1 MAVAIVC
8 CAPDTSP
15 DTGMP
20 FQLMPIALQVANR
33 MVTPLAMIL
42 TVVPREPKLLNP
54 DMATHMQSRLTG
66 YYQLFDSWIRDNA
79 LELLVAVGIGF
90 ALYLLLSWV
99 KRWAAGRAAK
109 RGDDG
114 SILTIGLRAISRT
127 KRFFRIMLS
136 AEMVNG
142 FANAPE
148 PVARTI
154 FFLFTIAAVVQIAI
168 WLREII
174 LGAIERRAYQDGAEH
189 DTLQSAMTL
198 IKVGVTFVLFAIA
211 AIVILD
217 NLGVNVTGL
226 IAGLGVGGIAIGLA
240 AQGIFSDLF
249 AAISIIF
256 DRPFK
261 RGDTIT
267 YDTTTAR
274 VEKIG
279 MKSTRLRALS
289 GEEKI
294 ISNSKLLD
302 KEITNNTQTV
312 YRRVTFNLS
321 IVQHTPPTL
330 AIQIPAILKDIVEAH
345 HAEFIRSGFAT
356 FAPSS
361 FDFIL
366 VFDVQSEDL
375 NDMVA
380 ARHAIG
386 LAIME
391 RFRSEGIEFAYPTQ
405 TTYTAAPDGTLVMPY
420 LTPAPTDSAAEPRT
434 RSK

>member
-1 MAVAIVC
+1 MST
-8 CAPDTSP
+8 PSR
-15 DTGMP
+15 
-20 FQLMPIALQVANR
+20 IA
-33 MVTPLAMIL
+33 
-42 TVVPREPKLLNP
+42 EPKLINP
-54 DMATHMQSRLTG
+54 DMVAALTERFRG
-66 YYQLFDSWIRDNA
+66 YYNLAVDWIGTNA
-79 LELLVAVGIGF
+79 PELLIAVVIGF
-90 ALYLLLSWV
+90 ALYAVLSWI
-99 KRWAAGRAAK
+99 KRKAATNAAR

-114 SILTIGLRAISRT
+114 RIATVAWRALSRT
-127 KRFFRIMLS
+127 KRFFRIILAVELVNSVANTPAPLS
-136 AEMVNG
+136 RV
-142 FANAPE
+142 
-148 PVARTI
+148 I
-154 FFLFTIAAVVQIAI
+154 FIVFTVAAVIQLAI
-168 WLREII
+168 WVREII
-174 LGAIERRAYQDGAEH
+174 LALIERRAYQSGTEH

-198 IKVGVTFVLFAIA
+198 IKLGVSFAVFAIA

-267 YDTTTAR
+267 YGTTTAR

-302 KEITNNTQTV
+302 LEITNNTQTI
-312 YRRVTFNLS
+312 YRRITFIFNL
-321 IVQHTPPTL
+321 VQHTAPSL
-330 AIQIPAILKDIVEAH
+330 AAKVPGILQEIVEAH
-345 HAEFIRSGFAT
+345 NGEFIRAGFTT

-361 FDFIL
+361 LDFQL
-366 VFDVQSEDL
+366 VFDVNSEDI
-375 NDMVA
+375 DVMFA
-380 ARHAIG
+380 SRHAVGI
-386 LAIME
+386 AIAQ
-391 RFRSEGIEFAYPTQ
+391 RFASEGIEFAYPTQ

-420 LTPAPTDSAAEPRT
+420 AAPASAPAKPAE
-434 RSK
+434 KK